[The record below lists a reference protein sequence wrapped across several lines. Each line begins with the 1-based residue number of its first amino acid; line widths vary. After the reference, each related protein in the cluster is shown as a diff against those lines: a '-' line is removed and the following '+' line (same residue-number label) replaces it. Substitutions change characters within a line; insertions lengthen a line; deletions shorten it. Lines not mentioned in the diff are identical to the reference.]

1 MNARARAP
9 SPVKMCA
16 RDGDLLAPAP
26 VLFVFAF
33 VTLYAFSQSQSSA
46 GRPARLCRPCR
57 NCYPRTRPRAATARA
72 MAAQPPRPPPNN
84 LLFCGPPPAL
94 PHVVLLPSDTAHDIK
109 HVPDPPYNQTNDADI
124 LQEINNVGV
133 PTTYEE
139 LFGSSVASD
148 IFITDHVEQ
157 QLPPANN
164 LRRTHS
170 FDISD
175 VYSSRYENGT
185 DIRMFRHR
193 KSEPDLSKLE
203 LCVEAEVT
211 MGYGALQPP
220 PPLVLNNPFYDGS
233 YALDPLQM
241 SQGMIV
247 MPENYLAFEDSF
259 VPWKYK
265 PELLINQ
272 NINPEMYYDGIPL
285 IPSNDPWSL
294 YGNENA
300 GFEYYSPQF
309 IGEHEG
315 VNYMPLADFE
325 YAIPQYLS
333 LPTVEQAN
341 VETFIDNSCHSEE
354 TITATVESTKEQNE
368 DSTYSLRE
376 VLTNSQTGDTHSQME
391 ALTSSQNEALTSS
404 ESETIQLVP
413 SDVIM
418 NSNVVSDDE
427 KISGID
433 SSTNRESST
442 QSEESLNADISN
454 DVTSSLAFVPSSKSS
469 QVPRG
474 ADDTSDDTSPCSTDY
489 HEASTL
495 DLVQSLDEL
504 SCCDSTDFSQSRD
517 DEASPSFSDPSKPIV
532 SSEQDNEQF
541 EIDGPYVLASN
552 KTIANVPL
560 SELPSIPIHDRIPTK
575 LPPVPTN
582 LPENLPKRTSP
593 NSLST
598 NQKQVVLL
606 SEPVLNR
613 TETKQNIVSEPSQTK
628 SESVNANVPKVP
640 PPQPPHPPAVPTAW
654 LASRLPNSEQVAN
667 TVQVIPQPVAVQ
679 AVPRVCV
686 QNVENK
692 QMKLE
697 RSPKTTQILVRP
709 TQPEVTDPQPSC
721 SFVSSKMP
729 VPVSQLKPQE
739 VESSRARSSVKDDKD
754 GHLVYWPGYV
764 MGARYKIIDTLGE
777 GTFGKVVEVKD
788 LEMEHRMA
796 LKIIKNVEKYRDAA
810 KLEINVLEKL
820 ADIDPDCKNLCVKML
835 DWFEYHGHMCIAFE
849 MLGQSVFDFLKDNNY
864 QPYPLEQVRHISYQL
879 IYSVLFLHDNK
890 LTHTDLKPEN
900 ILFVDSDYE
909 KHDLRRVKRSDVRLI
924 DFGSATFDH
933 EHHSTIVSTR
943 HYRAPEVI
951 LELGWSQPCDVWS
964 IGCIMFELHLG
975 ITLFQTHDNR
985 EHLAMMER
993 ILGPIPY
1000 RMARKTRTKYFYHGK
1015 LNWDEKSSA
1024 GRYVRENCKPL
1035 LRYMQGNSEEQ
1046 RQLFDLIARMLEYEP
1061 AQRITLREALKHPF
1075 FSKLPPHQRLGPQYT
1090 RPSFLRSGLFICR
1103 RLHKLLPDFNYLPKH
1118 IVRHDIITISFD
1130 IVLSVCYLFRFDSVY
1145 CM

>member
-1 MNARARAP
+1 
-9 SPVKMCA
+9 
-16 RDGDLLAPAP
+16 
-26 VLFVFAF
+26 
-33 VTLYAFSQSQSSA
+33 
-46 GRPARLCRPCR
+46 
-57 NCYPRTRPRAATARA
+57 

-109 HVPDPPYNQTNDADI
+109 HVPDSPYNQTNDTDV

-133 PTTYEE
+133 PTYD
-139 LFGSSVASD
+139 LFGSSVESD
-148 IFITDHVEQ
+148 VFVTDHIEQ
-157 QLPPANN
+157 QLPPENY

-175 VYSSRYENGT
+175 IYSSRYENGI
-185 DIRMFRHR
+185 DIRMFQHR
-193 KSEPDLSKLE
+193 RSEPDLSKLE
-203 LCVEAEVT
+203 ICVEAEVT
-211 MGYGALQPP
+211 MECGALQPP

-233 YALDPLQM
+233 YALDPAQM

-272 NINPEMYYDGIPL
+272 NISPEMYYDGVPL

-300 GFEYYSPQF
+300 AFQYYSPQY

-341 VETFIDNSCHSEE
+341 IETFTDNSCHSEE
-354 TITATVESTKEQNE
+354 TITPIVETTNEKNE
-368 DSTYSLRE
+368 DSTRSLSD
-376 VLTNSQTGDTHSQME
+376 VLTNSPTGTTHSQTE

-404 ESETIQLVP
+404 ESETIPLVP

-427 KISGID
+427 KISAIN

-469 QVPRG
+469 QMPQG

-489 HEASTL
+489 HEASAL

-517 DEASPSFSDPSKPIV
+517 DEGSPSFSDPSKPIV

-541 EIDGPYVLASN
+541 ESDGPYILASN
-552 KTIANVPL
+552 KTLANVPL

-593 NSLST
+593 NSLTT
-598 NQKQVVLL
+598 NQKQFIIL
-606 SEPVLNR
+606 SEPVVNR
-613 TETKQNIVSEPSQTK
+613 TETKQNVVSEPSQTK
-628 SESVNANVPKVP
+628 SDSVNANVPKVP
-640 PPQPPHPPAVPTAW
+640 PPPPPHPPAVPTAW
-654 LASRLPNSEQVAN
+654 LAARLPICEQIAN
-667 TVQVIPQPVAVQ
+667 TVQVVPQPETVQ
-679 AVPRVCV
+679 TAPRICV
-686 QNVENK
+686 QNVENQ

-709 TQPEVTDPQPSC
+709 AQPEVIDPQPSC

-739 VESSRARSSVKDDKD
+739 VEVS
-754 GHLVYWPGYV
+754 L
-764 MGARYKIIDTLGE
+764 
-777 GTFGKVVEVKD
+777 FFCVE
-788 LEMEHRMA
+788 EM
-796 LKIIKNVEKYRDAA
+796 
-810 KLEINVLEKL
+810 
-820 ADIDPDCKNLCVKML
+820 
-835 DWFEYHGHMCIAFE
+835 
-849 MLGQSVFDFLKDNNY
+849 
-864 QPYPLEQVRHISYQL
+864 YQL
-879 IYSVLFLHDNK
+879 
-890 LTHTDLKPEN
+890 
-900 ILFVDSDYE
+900 
-909 KHDLRRVKRSDVRLI
+909 
-924 DFGSATFDH
+924 
-933 EHHSTIVSTR
+933 
-943 HYRAPEVI
+943 
-951 LELGWSQPCDVWS
+951 
-964 IGCIMFELHLG
+964 
-975 ITLFQTHDNR
+975 
-985 EHLAMMER
+985 
-993 ILGPIPY
+993 
-1000 RMARKTRTKYFYHGK
+1000 
-1015 LNWDEKSSA
+1015 
-1024 GRYVRENCKPL
+1024 
-1035 LRYMQGNSEEQ
+1035 
-1046 RQLFDLIARMLEYEP
+1046 
-1061 AQRITLREALKHPF
+1061 
-1075 FSKLPPHQRLGPQYT
+1075 
-1090 RPSFLRSGLFICR
+1090 
-1103 RLHKLLPDFNYLPKH
+1103 
-1118 IVRHDIITISFD
+1118 
-1130 IVLSVCYLFRFDSVY
+1130 
-1145 CM
+1145 